1 MIPFKSYLESIRSK
15 LLDLPVCG
23 FHLETV
29 GHMIQEPSNIISI
42 PLPRNPKRPHWVLN
56 VPYTTY
62 RVPVGRGPLKRN
74 SRYALILEQRA
85 QQVFWLALT
94 MLILPSQCPARAST
108 LLAARNSVSEIL
120 ET

>member
-1 MIPFKSYLESIRSK
+1 MLSPLSPPLARVLKEESLS
-15 LLDLPVCG
+15 
-23 FHLETV
+23 
-29 GHMIQEPSNIISI
+29 
-42 PLPRNPKRPHWVLN
+42 
-56 VPYTTY
+56 
-62 RVPVGRGPLKRN
+62 RGT
-74 SRYALILEQRA
+74 RYALIFEQRA